1 MTKSESKLKLTPVKI
16 NVKTKEVI
24 AIQNITYIDLE
35 TARDNVHSMNA
46 NRKNKGKEVWL
57 LAIHSRIKDYING
70 NETFLN
76 TFTR

>member
-1 MTKSESKLKLTPVKI
+1 MEKQKLILTPVKI
-16 NVKTKEVI
+16 NSKTKEVLDI
-24 AIQNITYIDLE
+24 YNVTYIDLD
-35 TARDNVHSMNA
+35 TARSDVSIMNIDRDKA
-46 NRKNKGKEVWL
+46 KKEVWL

>member
-1 MTKSESKLKLTPVKI
+1 MEKQKLILTPVKI
-16 NVKTKEVI
+16 NSKTKEVLDVC
-24 AIQNITYIDLE
+24 NVTHIDVD
-35 TARDNVHSMNA
+35 TARGDVSLMNID
-46 NRKNKGKEVWL
+46 RDKVKKEVWL

>member
-1 MTKSESKLKLTPVKI
+1 MEKQKLILTPVKI
-16 NVKTKEVI
+16 NSKTKEVLDI
-24 AIQNITYIDLE
+24 CNVTYIDLD
-35 TARDNVHSMNA
+35 TARSDVSIMNIDRDKA
-46 NRKNKGKEVWL
+46 KKEVWL

>member
-1 MTKSESKLKLTPVKI
+1 MEKQKLILTPVKI
-16 NVKTKEVI
+16 NSKTKEVLDI
-24 AIQNITYIDLE
+24 YNVTYIDLD
-35 TARDNVHSMNA
+35 TARSDVSIMNID
-46 NRKNKGKEVWL
+46 RDKVKKEVWL

>member
-1 MTKSESKLKLTPVKI
+1 MEKQRLILTPVKI
-16 NVKTKEVI
+16 NSKTKEVLDI
-24 AIQNITYIDLE
+24 YNVTYIDLD
-35 TARDNVHSMNA
+35 TARSDVSIMNIDRDKA
-46 NRKNKGKEVWL
+46 KKEVCL

>member
-1 MTKSESKLKLTPVKI
+1 MEKQRLILTPVKI
-16 NVKTKEVI
+16 NSKTKEVLDI
-24 AIQNITYIDLE
+24 YNVTYIDLD
-35 TARDNVHSMNA
+35 TARSDVSIMNIDRDKA
-46 NRKNKGKEVWL
+46 KKEVWL

>member
-1 MTKSESKLKLTPVKI
+1 MEKQRLILTPVKI
-16 NVKTKEVI
+16 NSKTKEVLDVC
-24 AIQNITYIDLE
+24 NVTYIDLD
-35 TARDNVHSMNA
+35 TARGDVSLMNIDRDKA
-46 NRKNKGKEVWL
+46 KKEVWL

>member
-1 MTKSESKLKLTPVKI
+1 MEKQKLILTPVKI
-16 NVKTKEVI
+16 NSKTKEVLDI
-24 AIQNITYIDLE
+24 CNVTYIDLD
-35 TARDNVHSMNA
+35 TAIGDISLMNIDRDKV
-46 NRKNKGKEVWL
+46 KKEVWL

>member
-1 MTKSESKLKLTPVKI
+1 MEKQKLILTPVKI
-16 NVKTKEVI
+16 NSKTKEVLDVC
-24 AIQNITYIDLE
+24 NVTYIDLD
-35 TARDNVHSMNA
+35 TVRGDVSLMNIDRA
-46 NRKNKGKEVWL
+46 KAKKEVWL

>member
-1 MTKSESKLKLTPVKI
+1 MEKQKLILTPVKI
-16 NVKTKEVI
+16 NSKTKEVLDI
-24 AIQNITYIDLE
+24 YNVTYIDLD
-35 TARDNVHSMNA
+35 TARGDVSLMNID
-46 NRKNKGKEVWL
+46 RDKVKKEVWL

>member
-1 MTKSESKLKLTPVKI
+1 MEKQKLILTPVKI
-16 NVKTKEVI
+16 NSKTKEVLDI
-24 AIQNITYIDLE
+24 CNVNVTYIDLD
-35 TARDNVHSMNA
+35 TARGDVSIMNIDRDKA
-46 NRKNKGKEVWL
+46 KKEVWL